1 MVGSVGSGLGSKWP
15 FTLRKPT
22 TAVGKKKRK
31 YSVYPQQRFA
41 QLLSFWCRCNLW
53 ISSWLDSIIG
63 RKQEDGI
70 LEVLFFSTAQRYWS
84 QKHIWI
90 PKHNI
95 WWQSHLTFI
104 SRWAILSL
112 SFILHSKEVQR
123 SPHCCNRNDEM
134 TIMTYHGNHL
144 HCGLSSTKSTKE
156 WVCLEASHK
165 SFGKL
170 VVTNIEIG
178 KLVRLSL
185 IISQNNPL

>member
-1 MVGSVGSGLGSKWP
+1 MKNDWEKHSL
-15 FTLRKPT
+15 
-22 TAVGKKKRK
+22 RK

-70 LEVLFFSTAQRYWS
+70 LEVLFFSTAQRYWF

-90 PKHNI
+90 PKHSSRYCGGSHI
-95 WWQSHLTFI
+95 WWQSHLTFN

-123 SPHCCNRNDEM
+123 PPHCCNRNDEM
-134 TIMTYHGNHL
+134 TIMTYLDNYL
-144 HCGLSSTKSTKE
+144 HCSGLSSTKSTKE
-156 WVCLEASHK
+156 WVCLEARHK
-165 SFGKL
+165 SFGRL
-170 VVTNIEIG
+170 VVTQIWLNAGSWGNSSIPEG
-178 KLVRLSL
+178 RFSKWF
-185 IISQNNPL
+185 

>member
-1 MVGSVGSGLGSKWP
+1 MQFVNKSIAW
-15 FTLRKPT
+15 FH
-22 TAVGKKKRK
+22 
-31 YSVYPQQRFA
+31 Y
-41 QLLSFWCRCNLW
+41 QL
-53 ISSWLDSIIG
+53 G
-63 RKQEDGI
+63 RKQEGI

-90 PKHNI
+90 PKHNSRYCGGSHI
-95 WWQSHLTFI
+95 WWQSHLTFN

-134 TIMTYHGNHL
+134 TIMTYHGNYL
-144 HCGLSSTKSTKE
+144 HCSGLSSTKSTKE

-165 SFGKL
+165 FFAGL
-170 VVTNIEIG
+170 VVTDLEIG

-185 IISQNNPL
+185 IISQKNPL